1 MWAPSLRAQGHF
13 WKQSWQADFPTDL
26 SQLPQQSFILTE
38 IWPTPLAAPWTF
50 LRSYKEILIPG
61 LPQRFWGRR
70 GWEAWALGILQAEE
84 ITLVHTRGL
93 EPPPHVSPAL
103 ALGNP
108 THHPALRP
116 TEGHWVSWP
125 QTDTQDPLG
134 ELRMTSRAFRGTTGV
149 SLRNKDDRGVEW
161 WRKGFP
167 AWLVRWLWPPNQDRE
182 YKRTRRF
189 ERIELFWPFWGWDFC
204 GWLQMRASVLGQ
216 GCINRQPQ
224 TWRLLS
230 IEGALEARV

>member
-50 LRSYKEILIPG
+50 LGSYKEILIPG
-61 LPQRFWGRR
+61 LPQGFWGRR
-70 GWEAWALGILQAEE
+70 GWEAWALGILPAEE

-108 THHPALRP
+108 THHLALRP
-116 TEGHWVSWP
+116 TEGHWVSWA
-125 QTDTQDPLG
+125 QTDRIGIPWESWEWLQEHLEAQQEWVWG
-134 ELRMTSRAFRGTTGV
+134 IRMTEELNDGV
-149 SLRNKDDRGVEW
+149 KV
-161 WRKGFP
+161 F
-167 AWLVRWLWPPNQDRE
+167 Q
-182 YKRTRRF
+182 
-189 ERIELFWPFWGWDFC
+189 
-204 GWLQMRASVLGQ
+204 LGQ
-216 GCINRQPQ
+216 LGDCDLPTKIG
-224 TWRLLS
+224 S
-230 IEGALEARV
+230 IREREGLRE